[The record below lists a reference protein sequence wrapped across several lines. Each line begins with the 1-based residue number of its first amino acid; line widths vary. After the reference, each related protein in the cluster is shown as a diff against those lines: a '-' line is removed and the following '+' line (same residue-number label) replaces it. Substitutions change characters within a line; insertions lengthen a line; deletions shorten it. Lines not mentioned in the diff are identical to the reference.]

1 MLFKNVE
8 IAFFKLK
15 TSVERWASERKV
27 DETLTLCSHDIAA
40 ITEVSSLLQQELMRS
55 TDDLDASSRKNA
67 EMVYVLSM
75 AIPTL
80 KDLLNK
86 VRLFSYVK
94 IGLMRIFHKPKVHQK
109 YVIIRRQLRY
119 LTSSL
124 LLIKFWHNSDI
135 MSLICLCSCLF

>member
-1 MLFKNVE
+1 M
-8 IAFFKLK
+8 
-15 TSVERWASERKV
+15 

-55 TDDLDASSRKNA
+55 TDELDASSRKNA

-94 IGLMRIFHKPKVHQK
+94 IGLMRIFHKPKVAYIKIRHNSPTASLP
-109 YVIIRRQLRY
+109 YVI
-119 LTSSL
+119 
-124 LLIKFWHNSDI
+124 LITY
-135 MSLICLCSCLF
+135 